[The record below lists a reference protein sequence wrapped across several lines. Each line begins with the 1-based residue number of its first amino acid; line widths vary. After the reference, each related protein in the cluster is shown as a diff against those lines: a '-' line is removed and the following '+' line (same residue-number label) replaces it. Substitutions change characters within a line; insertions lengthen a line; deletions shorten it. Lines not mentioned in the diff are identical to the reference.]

1 MHHVERCGHGTNLER
16 RTPYEK
22 QMDMSTYYQKV
33 LLAWMLWEK
42 VFPRRRRS
50 RGRQEMDMIGWLELS
65 WCRKWIWLVDWSC
78 RDRDKAIVRG
88 GMVYGLCKWWPFHH
102 TIFGP
107 HTLNRLIT
115 ISPWT
120 WHELCEWPH
129 ESQMDMV
136 TSFLRGF
143 SLWLLWLRR
152 FLPWARMH
160 RVMIRRP
167 WRHHQGSRE
176 SNSGGDVCNI
186 FGWCR

>member
-1 MHHVERCGHGTNLER
+1 
-16 RTPYEK
+16 
-22 QMDMSTYYQKV
+22 MDI
-33 LLAWMLWEK
+33 
-42 VFPRRRRS
+42 
-50 RGRQEMDMIGWLELS
+50 IGWLELS

-120 WHELCEWPH
+120 WHKLCEWPH

-136 TSFLRGF
+136 TSSDGYGYFVLE
-143 SLWLLWLRR
+143 S
-152 FLPWARMH
+152 FLPLGCSGWEGSSLGLECIVWWSVVH
-160 RVMIRRP
+160 GVIRGVERAILDIKGFLAAAP
-167 WRHHQGSRE
+167 LEDCLVH
-176 SNSGGDVCNI
+176 
-186 FGWCR
+186 FGYLEYVLGIGLHFSPEHITYSVLHGAKECHVRW